1 MTWWQRLHQR
11 FHGHEN
17 FLLILLLILG
27 GTAGGVTVARTVPG
41 PPPLPSSPPVMACQ
55 ITDQDGHI
63 YHPERLQVLSSCIT
77 VTGTVVRILSEA
89 DGDDHIRVEPDTA
102 YINLLRPAN
111 VNQSGCTNGCLVV
124 EPVCEH
130 AVTQADAVAAC
141 QADVDPLTPLPQ
153 VGQHVWM
160 EGRYVIDL
168 QHGGWSE
175 LHPLYRWG
183 VLP

>member
-130 AVTQADAVAAC
+130 GYPGGCGGCLSGGRRPSNAVAPGRSAC
-141 QADVDPLTPLPQ
+141 MDGGPL
-153 VGQHVWM
+153 
-160 EGRYVIDL
+160 RD
-168 QHGGWSE
+168 
-175 LHPLYRWG
+175 
-183 VLP
+183 